1 MSQVQELQVNS
12 VLRRQKEHATILNMT
27 KKAALLAI
35 YKCSN
40 VEKKKKKDNKKN
52 SYHSSNFKRQKKSH
66 FYS

>member
-40 VEKKKKKDNKKN
+40 VEKKKKITKKIHITVVI
-52 SYHSSNFKRQKKSH
+52 SRDKRSH
-66 FYS
+66 IFIPK